1 MYGRIVVGVAK
12 TESAKR
18 AFAVAVDLAQR
29 CGAELHLVMA
39 FDRAP
44 SAPGRDARADAES
57 HLSLLGMTCPV
68 RVHTHAM
75 AGDPADTVLRVAD
88 EVKADLVVVG
98 NKGMQGARRILGS
111 VPSSIAHAARASVLI
126 VDTSGDA

>member
-18 AFAVAVDLAQR
+18 ALEVAADLAQR
-29 CGAELHLVMA
+29 YDADLHLVMA
-39 FDRAP
+39 FDRAR
-44 SAPGRDARADAES
+44 SAPGRDARDDAET
-57 HLSLLGMTCPV
+57 HLSLLSTTCTVPV
-68 RVHTHAM
+68 QTHAIP
-75 AGDPADTVLRVAD
+75 GDPADTLLMVAD

-111 VPSSIAHAARASVLI
+111 VPNSVAHGASASVLI
-126 VDTSGDA
+126 VDTTGGQ